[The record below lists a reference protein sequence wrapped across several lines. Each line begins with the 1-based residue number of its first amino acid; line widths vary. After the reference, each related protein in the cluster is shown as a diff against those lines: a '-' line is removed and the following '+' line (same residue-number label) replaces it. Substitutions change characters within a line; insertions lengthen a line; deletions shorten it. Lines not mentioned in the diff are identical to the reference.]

1 MRDNNPHRKGVSSCR
16 IYDIDEVGKAL
27 MGQKLMCKLFFLDR
41 ARQNLET
48 SAGITTSHIL
58 LCTFARR
65 RVST

>member
-27 MGQKLMCKLFFLDR
+27 MIQKFMGKLFFLDK
-41 ARQNLET
+41 AGQNSEK
-48 SAGITTSHIL
+48 SKGITTSHIL
-58 LCTFARR
+58 VCTFARR